1 MRAWCWRFY
10 RFPGFSPLSLCL
22 VCSLRTMFSD
32 SAASDRIKM
41 RRGDVL
47 ITGMNEEHSY
57 QLGIVARKSAENL
70 RSFEGV
76 GISRARRQSRAGCQ
90 SKSKS
95 TDATKPSPRPL
106 NRISQ
111 VHCRISHVHNNT
123 LPWTSSF
130 SHSCVEIMQSS
141 IPRISRERRKFSRS
155 SLQSQPSLSHAVR
168 RRSALRRAFSALRLS
183 VARLR
188 AFLRERD

>member
-32 SAASDRIKM
+32 SEASDRIKM
-41 RRGDVL
+41 RRGDGFL
-47 ITGMNEEHSY
+47 ITGMNEHHSY
-57 QLGIVARKSAENL
+57 HLGIVARKSAVDL
-70 RSFEGV
+70 RPGGAVVINSA
-76 GISRARRQSRAGCQ
+76 SPAWSQSR
-90 SKSKS
+90 SESS
-95 TDATKPSPRPL
+95 DARNPNQRPL
-106 NRISQ
+106 NRMSQ

-155 SLQSQPSLSHAVR
+155 SLQSLPRLLTPFASSIGSQQSFLGTPAE
-168 RRSALRRAFSALRLS
+168 RRSSPRLP
-183 VARLR
+183 
-188 AFLRERD
+188 RERG